1 MNAFP
6 SRAVLPSLM
15 SADLLRLGDQVEA
28 LLDAG
33 ARVFHID
40 VMDGRFVP
48 NLTLGTGFAQ
58 QLAPLVRE
66 AGGFLDVHLMV
77 ERPGHLIDMFAPHAG
92 AISVHAE
99 ADPHVHRLLGQIR
112 EHGCLAGLAV
122 NPATPLAVVETV
134 VDMLDY
140 VNVMCI
146 NPGFAGQPF
155 LETTPERVARLQQV
169 LPPEIH
175 IQVDGGIG
183 PATLHSVRDA
193 GATLFVSASAIF
205 GADDPIAMYTLLAG
219 EVA

>member
-15 SADLLRLGDQVEA
+15 SADLLHLGDQVEA

>member
-58 QLAPLVRE
+58 QLAPLVRG